1 MSRSKKKVEIMQQ
14 ASSTNNFLLLIV
26 INYLSVGS
34 GIHREDI
41 KNREWQTRSVH
52 LYTKSFYLDYKRPSI
67 YSKLRALDMKIEGQG
82 VYKAPQ
88 NNTYFFS
95 GPAT

>member
-14 ASSTNNFLLLIV
+14 ASSTDNFLLLIV

-34 GIHREDI
+34 GIHRENL

-52 LYTKSFYLDYKRPSI
+52 LYTKSFYLDYERCSI
-67 YSKLRALDMKIEGQG
+67 YPKLRALDMKIEGRG
-82 VYKAPQ
+82 VYKV
-88 NNTYFFS
+88 TTIS
-95 GPAT
+95 VH